1 MVPEPIRISSPDTRE
16 RRRRQRELLLAG
28 GAVGLIILLTWIEL
42 QFFGVNSYLFLAFF
56 NLNLILLLLILF
68 LVLRNGVKLLLE
80 RRRRVLGAK
89 LRIRLVLAFM
99 SLSLI
104 PTILMFLVAVRF
116 VQTSVDFWFKSQIE
130 NSLDQAVQVGQGYY
144 RQMQDRLEEQGGFI
158 LDSIRRRGFA
168 WGGDGMENFLS
179 FKRHEYGL
187 SLVGVLQKDMERQN
201 WQSTEGWEKAWP
213 AFKDSIDWQ
222 SLLEEP
228 RFWSGMRPGPDA
240 DLVIGLI
247 PVDKGQTGF
256 LVVGRSME
264 KGLLRQLDNIVQGM
278 DEYKQLKTLKL
289 PLKVSLYL
297 ILGVMTLL
305 ILLGAMWFGFRLA
318 KEISAPVQ
326 ALAVGTQRIARGD
339 LSVRLEDHS
348 SDEIGLLVQSF
359 NKMAGDLEQSQ
370 DRLRLANE
378 RLARQNRE
386 LEERG
391 RYMEAVLNNITAGVI
406 SVDSQGRI
414 NTVNAAAEAILGLEA
429 QSLVGADPLD
439 LLEGEHA
446 VLVQGML
453 RQLSQAPD
461 SQWQRQLDLD
471 LGGQLRKLLINA
483 VVLQTEN
490 GERAGLVAV
499 FEDVTELDKMQ
510 RMAAWREVA
519 RRIAHEIKNPLT
531 PIKLSAQ
538 RLQRKFGDEVQDR
551 VFSQSTELIIRQVEH
566 LQQMVSEFSAFAKL
580 PEVHPARDDLAS
592 LVEEVV
598 GLFRQSHSAI
608 AWTVTHQGDTPS
620 FRFDREAIK
629 RVLLNLLT
637 NAAEALSGQ
646 EGGQVDVSL
655 NCDVTKGWV
664 RVQVA
669 DNGPG
674 LSAEERSRLFEPY
687 FSRKKGGTGL
697 GLTIV
702 KSLVNDH
709 HGYVRI
715 RPNSP
720 QGSVF
725 VVELPM
731 G

>member
-1 MVPEPIRISSPDTRE
+1 MAQDPIRISGPDTRE
-16 RRRRQRELLLAG
+16 RRRRQRELLLAA
-28 GAVGLIILLTWIEL
+28 GAVGLIVLLTWIEL

-80 RRRRVLGAK
+80 RRRRVLGAR
-89 LRIRLVLAFM
+89 LRTRLVLAFM

-130 NSLDQAVQVGQGYY
+130 SSLDQAVKVGQGYY
-144 RQMQDRLEEQGGFI
+144 RQMQNQLETQGVFI
-158 LDSIRRRGFA
+158 LESIRRREFA
-168 WGGDGMENFLS
+168 WGGEGMDDFLK

-187 SLVGVLQKDMERQN
+187 SLVGVLQDDLQQQNWHGSENWEQSWSAFEDSVDWETLRQN
-201 WQSTEGWEKAWP
+201 
-213 AFKDSIDWQ
+213 
-222 SLLEEP
+222 P
-228 RFWSGMRPGPDA
+228 RFWSGMRPGPEA
-240 DLVIGLI
+240 DLVVGIV
-247 PVDKGQTGF
+247 PVDEAKTGF

-264 KGLLRQLDNIVQGM
+264 KGLLRQLDNIIQGM
-278 DEYKQLKTLKL
+278 DEYKQLKTLKF
-289 PLKVSLYL
+289 PLKVALYL
-297 ILGVMTLL
+297 ILAVMTLL

-339 LSVRLEDHS
+339 LSVRLEDQS

-370 DRLRLANE
+370 DRLRLAND

-406 SVDSQGRI
+406 SLDSHGQI
-414 NTVNAAAEAILGLEA
+414 NTVNAAAETILGTAAE
-429 QSLVGADPLD
+429 QLVGQNPLE
-439 LLEGEHA
+439 LLQGEQA
-446 VLVQGML
+446 ELVQEM
-453 RQLSQAPD
+453 LSQLTQAPH
-461 SQWQRQLDLD
+461 SQWQRQLDLE
-471 LGGQLRKLLINA
+471 LGGQVRKLLVNA
-483 VVLQTEN
+483 VVLQTGE

-538 RLQRKFGDEVQDR
+538 RLQRKFGDQVQDG
-551 VFSQSTELIIRQVEH
+551 VFTQSTELIIRQVEH

-580 PEVHPARDDLAS
+580 PEVHPKRDEITP
-592 LVEEVV
+592 LVQEVV
-598 GLFRQSHSAI
+598 ALFRQSHNTI
-608 AWTVTHQGDTPS
+608 QWTVEEQDETPP

-629 RVLLNLLT
+629 RVLMNLLT
-637 NAAEALSGQ
+637 NAAEALQ
-646 EGGQVDVSL
+646 GGNGSTVDISVDCDVSS
-655 NCDVTKGWV
+655 GWV
-664 RVQVA
+664 RLQIA

-674 LSAEERSRLFEPY
+674 LSPEERSRLFEPY

-715 RPNSP
+715 KPNSP
-720 QGSVF
+720 HGSVF
-725 VVELPM
+725 VVELPLV
-731 G
+731 

>member
-1 MVPEPIRISSPDTRE
+1 M
-16 RRRRQRELLLAG
+16 
-28 GAVGLIILLTWIEL
+28 GLIILLTWIEL

-655 NCDVTKGWV
+655 SCDVTKGWV
-664 RVQVA
+664 RVQVT

>member
-1 MVPEPIRISSPDTRE
+1 MVPEPIRISGPDTRE

-80 RRRRVLGAK
+80 RRRRVLGAQ
-89 LRIRLVLAFM
+89 LRTRLVLAFM

-104 PTILMFLVAVRF
+104 PTLLMFLVAVRF

-130 NSLDQAVQVGQGYY
+130 NSLDQAVEVGQGYY

-158 LDSIRRRGFA
+158 LDSIRRREFA
-168 WGGDGMENFLS
+168 WGGDGMEDFLK
-179 FKRHEYGL
+179 FKRNEYGL
-187 SLVGVLQKDMERQN
+187 SLVGVLQKDLERQN
-201 WQSTEGWEKAWP
+201 WHSTKGWEQAWP
-213 AFKDSIDWQ
+213 TFKDSIDWQ
-222 SLLEEP
+222 SLLTDP
-228 RFWSGMRPGPDA
+228 RFWSGMRPGPEA

-339 LSVRLEDHS
+339 LSVRLEDQS

-406 SVDSQGRI
+406 SLDSHGRI

-429 QSLVGADPLD
+429 QSLVGAEPLN

-538 RLQRKFGDEVQDR
+538 RLQRKFGDQVQDR

-580 PEVHPARDDLAS
+580 PEVHPARDDVAS
-592 LVEEVV
+592 LLEEVV
-598 GLFRQSHSAI
+598 ALFRQSHSAI
-608 AWTVTHQGDTPS
+608 TWIVTHQGDTPS

-637 NAAEALSGQ
+637 NAAEALSNQ
-646 EGGQVDVSL
+646 EGGQVEVSL
-655 NCDVTKGWV
+655 SCDVTKGWV

-715 RPNSP
+715 RANSP